1 MNQGSFDP
9 QASANHTPNQQNPG
23 AQQPNNQQPNYQQ
36 ANNQQPNYQQANYQQ
51 ANYQQPNYQQ
61 PNYQQPNYQQANYQQ
76 PYYQPPVQKY
86 RPPYYGQ
93 SLASMI
99 CGICSLALL
108 SLPAGIVAVVLAY
121 IAKKHGNN
129 SNMTKAGLITG
140 IIGSAIS
147 GLYLVMVFAGLST
160 FLFGL
165 F

>member
-9 QASANHTPNQQNPG
+9 QASANHTPNQQP
-23 AQQPNNQQPNYQQ
+23 NQQNSGAQQ
-36 ANNQQPNYQQANYQQ
+36 ANNQQANYQQ

-61 PNYQQPNYQQANYQQ
+61 GNYQQPNYQQ

-99 CGICSLALL
+99 CGICSIPLM
-108 SLPAGIVAVVLAY
+108 SLPAGIVAIVLAY
-121 IAKKHGNN
+121 IAKNHGNN
-129 SNMTKAGLITG
+129 STMTKAGLITG

-147 GLYLVMVFAGLST
+147 AVYLIAVFAGISSILT
-160 FLFGL
+160 GIF
-165 F
+165 

>member
-9 QASANHTPNQQNPG
+9 QASANHTPNQQP
-23 AQQPNNQQPNYQQ
+23 NQQNSGAQQ
-36 ANNQQPNYQQANYQQ
+36 ANNQQANYQQ

-61 PNYQQPNYQQANYQQ
+61 PNYQQGNYQQPNYQQ

-99 CGICSLALL
+99 CGICSIPLM
-108 SLPAGIVAVVLAY
+108 SLPAGIVAIVLAY
-121 IAKKHGNN
+121 IAKNHGNN
-129 SNMTKAGLITG
+129 STMTKAGLITG

-147 GLYLVMVFAGLST
+147 AVYLVAAFAGISAILT
-160 FLFGL
+160 GL